1 MSAEGQIRDRHAS
14 DFKLIETLR
23 WQPENGFVRLD
34 RHLERLKGSAQ
45 ALGFHHR
52 RQDIDQ
58 ALASHVGG
66 NQPLRVRL
74 TLDSDGTAE
83 VTTQPFAALDPGTVW
98 TLQIATT
105 RLDASDPLLRHKT
118 TLRATYAAARA
129 EFLRE
134 EADEVILLNHDNMVC
149 EGTITT
155 VFLDMGGPRLVTPA
169 LSCGLL
175 PGILRG
181 EMLDQ
186 GKASEALITPETLVA
201 AKHVFVGNS
210 LRGLIRARL
219 AQ

>member
-1 MSAEGQIRDRHAS
+1 MSAEGQIRDRNAS

-23 WQPENGFVRLD
+23 WQPEDGFVRLD

-45 ALGFHHR
+45 ALGFRHR
-52 RQDIDQ
+52 PQDIDA
-58 ALASHVGG
+58 ALASHVSGG
-66 NQPLRVRL
+66 EALRVRL
-74 TLDSDGTAE
+74 TLDRDGTVE
-83 VTTQPFAALDPGTVW
+83 VTTQPFTALDPGTVW
-98 TLQIATT
+98 TLRIATT

-134 EADEVILLNHDNMVC
+134 EADEVLLLNHDGQLC

-155 VFLDMGGPRLVTPA
+155 VFLDMGGAALVTPA

-175 PGILRG
+175 PGVLRG
-181 EMLDQ
+181 DIIDA
-186 GKASEALITPETLVA
+186 GRASEAVVTPEALA
-201 AKHVFVGNS
+201 AANEIFVGNS

-219 AQ
+219 A

>member
-1 MSAEGQIRDRHAS
+1 
-14 DFKLIETLR
+14 
-23 WQPENGFVRLD
+23 V
-34 RHLERLKGSAQ
+34 
-45 ALGFHHR
+45 
-52 RQDIDQ
+52 
-58 ALASHVGG
+58 
-66 NQPLRVRL
+66 
-74 TLDSDGTAE
+74 
-83 VTTQPFAALDPGTVW
+83 LDPGTVW
-98 TLQIATT
+98 KLQIATT
-105 RLDASDPLLRHKT
+105 RLDSSDPLLRHKT

-134 EADEVILLNHDNMVC
+134 EADEVILLNHDGMVC

-155 VFLDMGGPRLVTPA
+155 VFLDMGGPTLVTPA